1 MQSGLERK
9 TRVLIAE
16 DDPEMRALLAQSLAE
31 AGAVVEQV
39 PDGYAMRERLT
50 QIVDED
56 QMPDLVISDVRM
68 PGWSGLD
75 VLRWLSVNHPEIPVI
90 LITAFG
96 ERETHERARQ
106 LGAVA
111 VYDKPLD
118 LDKLRDAALGFV
130 RASADIRRAGGESPL
145 V

>member
-1 MQSGLERK
+1 MSGLHEK
-9 TRVLIAE
+9 ARVLLAE

-31 AGAVVEQV
+31 AGATVDLAC
-39 PDGYAMRERLT
+39 DGNAMRERLAAL
-50 QIVDED
+50 DAD
-56 QMPDLVISDVRM
+56 ALPDVVISDVRM

-75 VLRWLSVNHPEIPVI
+75 VLRWLSVNHPQIPVI

-96 ERETHERARQ
+96 GQETHERARQ

-118 LDKLRDAALGFV
+118 VAELRRAVLGMV
-130 RASADIRRAGGESPL
+130 RASETIRHAGGESPRG
-145 V
+145 